1 VAITCYHIVYN
12 APLIKP
18 FPVQMTLS
26 EIDGVRNTVE
36 LNVLISHSEQ
46 SYHDLKGKAIL
57 CVL

>member
-1 VAITCYHIVYN
+1 MA
-12 APLIKP
+12 
-18 FPVQMTLS
+18 LS